1 MTVRRVVLSFTI
13 ALAVLA
19 IGFFMLRVGAGNLVG
34 SGQAYAEKTAV
45 ATLRTLHWGQGIF
58 RNAARIDT
66 DANGVGEFGTMG
78 QLAGIAPL
86 PSGETLA
93 SPLIP
98 PAATTV
104 VDGVLE
110 AGGYC
115 FRFDLPEG
123 AHARERRF
131 VAWAWPKAEGAG
143 TKAFCLDQD
152 EEIFEGSAEG
162 RFGCDAGPPPLPC
175 PPGDAF
181 VRWKGKT
188 NKRPVGAP

>member
-1 MTVRRVVLSFTI
+1 MTIRRVLSALTI
-13 ALAVLA
+13 VAAVLA
-19 IGFFMLRVGAGNLVG
+19 MGFFILRFGATNLVG

-45 ATLRTLHWGQGIF
+45 ATLRTLHWAQGIF
-58 RNAARIDT
+58 RNATWIDE
-66 DANGVGEFGTMG
+66 DGNGVGEFGTME
-78 QLAGIAPL
+78 QLAGIEAV
-86 PSGETLA
+86 PSGETIP

-98 PAATTV
+98 PAATSV
-104 VDGVLE
+104 EGGVLE

-131 VAWAWPKAEGAG
+131 VAWGWPKAEGAG

-152 EEIFEGSAEG
+152 EQIFEGAAGEWI
-162 RFGCDAGPPPLPC
+162 GCAAGPEPLPC
-175 PPGDAF
+175 PPSDDF

-188 NKRPVGAP
+188 NKRPVGAS